1 MSDKKKQKNENS
13 NKRIA
18 SIILVILSAF
28 LLFLDKILTASPNLY
43 LFLAGVTIILLCLS
57 FLPSLCGT
65 SRTSA
70 CSSLVIA
77 SFLGYYMPF
86 AFETMDD
93 YLAIV
98 LMIILVALARL
109 LNIKLKREY
118 VVRDSLVF
126 PLVVCGVIFVHS
138 LVSGAGI
145 SPVSEV
151 IGILLGMSCLYV
163 ILLVASL
170 PSFAKKK

>member
-1 MSDKKKQKNENS
+1 
-13 NKRIA
+13 
-18 SIILVILSAF
+18 
-28 LLFLDKILTASPNLY
+28 
-43 LFLAGVTIILLCLS
+43 
-57 FLPSLCGT
+57 
-65 SRTSA
+65 
-70 CSSLVIA
+70 
-77 SFLGYYMPF
+77 MPF

-118 VVRDSLVF
+118 IVRDSLVF

-145 SPVSEV
+145 SPVSET

-170 PSFAKKK
+170 PGFAKKK

>member
-1 MSDKKKQKNENS
+1 
-13 NKRIA
+13 
-18 SIILVILSAF
+18 
-28 LLFLDKILTASPNLY
+28 
-43 LFLAGVTIILLCLS
+43 
-57 FLPSLCGT
+57 
-65 SRTSA
+65 
-70 CSSLVIA
+70 
-77 SFLGYYMPF
+77 MPF

-138 LVSGAGI
+138 LASGASL
-145 SPVSEV
+145 SPVSEALGV
-151 IGILLGMSCLYV
+151 LLGMSCLYV

-170 PSFAKKK
+170 PGFAKKK